1 MNSSK
6 HELHYRDLSRS
17 MNGPS
22 TLGRT
27 NLYSTTE
34 WGARNQD
41 HILAKLRNNNQINFN
56 KEGARF
62 TSVGPHTSFSKQLFE
77 DLWSAQVIASWLT
90 DFNVWKN
97 DFPQQV
103 GLVSSQGKS
112 PSDIKLLRPQN
123 GVVISDLSSVLV
135 KHPQMRS
142 IMGPDGIFGKAT
154 DDLLSEY
161 VRTGN
166 VFGKVVPTEGKP
178 AFERLISSI
187 TSPRIES
194 AKREKS
200 AGQTAAREAASRMDD
215 SQISGDAQINS
226 GREKTKPAYSLGET
240 WSYNLPRIKPI
251 KFKPILAFDFL
262 PTGTFSGADSTPSA
276 PSPTNSR
283 PSASSP
289 TNSRPSRP
297 TTSRPAAPTTT
308 KTIATDKTSK
318 EEEEDSVTVAT
329 TLDDTTLLLIS
340 GVALAALLGGLGYLV
355 YKKRQR

>member
-1 MNSSK
+1 MHTQKNKYVYS
-6 HELHYRDLSRS
+6 DFSRS
-17 MNGPS
+17 INGLP

-27 NLYSTTE
+27 NLYSTAE

-56 KEGARF
+56 KEGASF
-62 TSVGPHTSFSKQLFE
+62 TNVGPHTSFSKQLFE
-77 DLWSAQVIASWLT
+77 DLWSAQVLASWLT

-112 PSDIKLLRPQN
+112 TSDITPLRPQN

-142 IMGPDGIFGKAT
+142 IMGPDGIFGRAT

-161 VRTGN
+161 IRTDK

-178 AFERLISSI
+178 AFERLVSSI
-187 TSPRIES
+187 TSPRIAS
-194 AKREKS
+194 AKQARV

-226 GREKTKPAYSLGET
+226 GREKTKPAYTLGES
-240 WSYNLPRIKPI
+240 WSYNIPISKPI
-251 KFKPILAFDFL
+251 TFMPIMAFDFL
-262 PTGTFSGADSTPSA
+262 PSGSFSGTSRTTPSA
-276 PSPTNSR
+276 PTSSR
-283 PSASSP
+283 P
-289 TNSRPSRP
+289 TPSRP
-297 TTSRPAAPTTT
+297 TPSRTTETLPT
-308 KTIATDKTSK
+308 KTIPTEDSKKKK
-318 EEEEDSVTVAT
+318 EEDLETIAT
-329 TLDDTTLLLIS
+329 SDDDTTLLIVS
-340 GVALAALLGGLGYLV
+340 GVSLALLLGGLGYLV